1 MTTVFIPTTMRK
13 ATGDQPQI
21 EAAAGPLGD
30 VLSRCAESHPGLR
43 TLLFDDS
50 GTVKRYINVF
60 VNGADMRTLSG
71 LDTPVS
77 ERDEI
82 ILVPAMAG
90 G

>member
-13 ATGDQPQI
+13 ATGDNPEI
-21 EAAAGPLGD
+21 EAAAGRLGD
-30 VLSRCAESHPGLR
+30 VLSRCTESHPGLR
-43 TLLFDDS
+43 TQLFDD
-50 GTVKRYINVF
+50 GGAVKRYINVF
-60 VNGADMRTLSG
+60 VNGADMRTLDG
-71 LDTPVS
+71 LDTAVG